1 MKSLFNKVIVITG
14 AGSGIGRQLAIK
26 LAKEGAQLA
35 LSDINQKNLN
45 ETLKLANLTKANCL
59 SQSFDVG
66 SKDAFY
72 AFAEAVEKKFGCA
85 HCIINNAGV
94 TVAESAEETSYDDF
108 EWVMNI
114 NFWGVVYGTKAF
126 IPLLKKADE
135 ACIVNISSVFG
146 LFGFPSQSAYNSSKF
161 AVRGFTE
168 ALRLELKD
176 TQITPICVHPGGIRT
191 NIMKNAR
198 YHSGVVSNQTHN
210 EAMQQF
216 ERLAR
221 TSPEKAADVI
231 INAIKKKKRRVLI
244 GADATA
250 YDIMSRLLPN
260 HYDKL
265 VDKLIKIAS

>member
-1 MKSLFNKVIVITG
+1 MKALFDKVIVITG
-14 AGSGIGRQLAIK
+14 AGSGIGRHLAIQLAE
-26 LAKEGAQLA
+26 EGARLA
-35 LSDINQKNLN
+35 LSDINEDNLN
-45 ETLKLANLTKANCL
+45 ETISLANLNSSKYLAK
-59 SQSFDVG
+59 SFDVG
-66 SKDAFY
+66 DKEAFY
-72 AFAEAVEKKFGCA
+72 TFAEEVDQKFGCA
-85 HCIINNAGV
+85 HCIVNNAGV
-94 TVAESAEETSYDDF
+94 TVAENAESTSYDDF

-146 LFGFPSQSAYNSSKF
+146 FISFPSQSAYNSSKF

-176 TQITPICVHPGGIRT
+176 TNITPICVHPGGIRT

-198 YHSGVVSNQTHN
+198 FHTGVIKNQTRN

-221 TSPEKAADVI
+221 TSPEKAAEVI

-244 GADATA
+244 GADATV
-250 YDIMSRLLPN
+250 YDLMARLLPN

-265 VDKLIKIAS
+265 IDKLVKLAS